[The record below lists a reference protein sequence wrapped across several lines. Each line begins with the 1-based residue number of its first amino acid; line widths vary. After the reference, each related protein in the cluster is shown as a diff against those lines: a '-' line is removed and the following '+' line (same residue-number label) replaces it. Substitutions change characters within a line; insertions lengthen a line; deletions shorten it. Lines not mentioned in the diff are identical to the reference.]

1 MEYRHLF
8 CSHLFN
14 VCIIF
19 IHLTLYLSINVCV
32 GVSVWVRVGVSAVEM
47 MGVCMTFA
55 NFLPDFLDRMANQE
69 SIIWML
75 RVCVL
80 KA

>member
-32 GVSVWVRVGVSAVEM
+32 GVSVWVRVGVSAS
-47 MGVCMTFA
+47 GDDGCMHDIRKLFTGF
-55 NFLPDFLDRMANQE
+55 
-69 SIIWML
+69 S
-75 RVCVL
+75 
-80 KA
+80 